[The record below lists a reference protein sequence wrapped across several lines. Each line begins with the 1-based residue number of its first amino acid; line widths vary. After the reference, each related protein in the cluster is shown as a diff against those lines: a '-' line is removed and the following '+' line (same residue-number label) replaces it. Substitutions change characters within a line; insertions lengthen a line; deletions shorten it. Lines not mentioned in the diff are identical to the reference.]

1 MSNNVPFEIQ
11 EEIIKHLPVKSLIRC
26 RSVSKSWKSLIGS
39 SKFITLYR
47 SQQQHLLVYN
57 YLSVDHP
64 NCVSIIDDNTFP
76 QQRVPLTLPLFVKML
91 KRFKKVGSSHD
102 LLCLYSDGKL
112 VIWNPLITKAVA
124 VVVPNVVDDKM
135 FQTVLGFGVCRETS
149 DPKIVKIRYID
160 KFADME
166 SVSSIP
172 WQVEIFMLS
181 TGVWRSPNSSNLP
194 RKSIIFGSGDGV
206 CVDGVYYWL
215 ATDRSTVDAQI
226 RAYNMIISFDMT
238 SEEFREVNLPDSFV
252 YRGPMW
258 DLSIYNLRESL
269 VLVER
274 SAVGTDNLIY
284 DVWMMEDGVPKLF
297 TKLYTIHAPYARII
311 GVHEIRKSGELVME
325 VMEDDWKAKSLVV
338 YEPNLKRISNL
349 GISRGPNDV
358 GQIYVHSYM
367 ETLLLLDQPS
377 LTIFDNGKRYVEK
390 FEWRAKSRWLLSHT
404 SKVKLDSF
412 YKERLAYT
420 DARLHTHHASTFGI
434 KTLGIA
440 KRF

>member
-47 SQQQHLLVYN
+47 SQHQHLLVYN

-91 KRFKKVGSSHD
+91 KRFKKVGSSND

-149 DPKIVKIRYID
+149 DPKIVKIRSID

-166 SVSSIP
+166 SVNSIP
-172 WQVEIFMLS
+172 WQVEIFTLS

-238 SEEFREVNLPDSFV
+238 SEEFGEVNLPDSFV

-258 DLSIYNLRESL
+258 DLSIYDLRESL

-274 SAVGTDNLIY
+274 SAGPGIDNPVY

-297 TKLYTIHAPYARII
+297 TKLYTIHAPDARII
-311 GVHEIRKSGELVME
+311 CVHEIRKNGELVME

-338 YEPNLKRISNL
+338 YEPNLKRISSL
-349 GISRGPNDV
+349 GISRGANDV

-404 SKVKLDSF
+404 SK
-412 YKERLAYT
+412 E
-420 DARLHTHHASTFGI
+420 
-434 KTLGIA
+434 
-440 KRF
+440 

>member
-64 NCVSIIDDNTFP
+64 NCVSIVDDNTFP
-76 QQRVPLTLPLFVKML
+76 QDRVPLTLPLFVKML
-91 KRFKKVGSSHD
+91 KRFKKVGSSRD

-135 FQTVLGFGVCRETS
+135 FQTVLGFGVCRETI

-166 SVSSIP
+166 SVNSIP
-172 WQVEIFMLS
+172 WQVKIFTLS

-226 RAYNMIISFDMT
+226 RAYNMIISFNMT

-258 DLSIYNLRESL
+258 AYNMIISFNMT
-269 VLVER
+269 
-274 SAVGTDNLIY
+274 SANLL
-284 DVWMMEDGVPKLF
+284 PKHSRPR
-297 TKLYTIHAPYARII
+297 TR
-311 GVHEIRKSGELVME
+311 RKQV
-325 VMEDDWKAKSLVV
+325 
-338 YEPNLKRISNL
+338 
-349 GISRGPNDV
+349 
-358 GQIYVHSYM
+358 
-367 ETLLLLDQPS
+367 
-377 LTIFDNGKRYVEK
+377 
-390 FEWRAKSRWLLSHT
+390 SH
-404 SKVKLDSF
+404 
-412 YKERLAYT
+412 
-420 DARLHTHHASTFGI
+420 RLHLVRAER
-434 KTLGIA
+434 A
-440 KRF
+440 